1 MSKKKLQVGNYLISS
16 EGNQVERIKIEAV
29 SGNWNVKFA
38 DFNPQFR
45 LIRGLAND
53 ESRHKDLE
61 LIITLMYLSCNCVP
75 DEPFMVEFEKSFR
88 GLSERFAARMS
99 KEPTEEENKAD
110 IEAAKDIY
118 ELQKE
123 DNMNI
128 KEIDE

>member
-1 MSKKKLQVGNYLISS
+1 MSKKKLQVGNYLVSV
-16 EGNQVERIKIEAV
+16 EGNETERIKIESV

-75 DEPFMVEFEKSFR
+75 DETFMVEFEKSFR

-99 KEPTEEENKAD
+99 KEPTEEEDKAD

-118 ELQKE
+118 ELQKN
-123 DNMNI
+123 DI
-128 KEIDE
+128 KEVDE